1 METENKINIKQIIRL
16 NPDLAKQLH
25 RNSKTLDE
33 AINELADLSKL
44 RPEYIQMNIDKIRN
58 WI

>member
-1 METENKINIKQIIRL
+1 METVTRLTIKQIIRL
-16 NPDLAKQLH
+16 NPDLAKPLS

-33 AINELADLSKL
+33 AINELAYRSNL
-44 RPEYIQMNIDKIRN
+44 RPEFIQMNIDQIRN

>member
-16 NPDLAKQLH
+16 NPDLAKQLS

-33 AINELADLSKL
+33 AINELADRSKL